1 MALLSKQGRIICLL
15 VIDSAFFLL
24 EVIIGYA
31 VHSLALVADSFHML
45 NDVFSLL
52 VAFWAVKVANS
63 RAASSEYSYGWQRA
77 EILGAL
83 VNGVFLLALCLT
95 IFLEAL
101 QRFVEPQTITN
112 PKLVFVVGCAGLLSN
127 ILGLLLFH
135 EHGHSHSHG
144 GGDDHTV
151 RDTGDAELDNTD
163 AMEIGA
169 LLPEVVVQNSLEQQY
184 ANGHASTASS
194 TVHPLE
200 YVEGDVDEATSLLAD
215 EDGHSHSTAHSHSHS
230 GHSSTASSTR
240 ARAQKAKAKHTQSLN
255 MRGVFL
261 HVMGDALGNVGV
273 IATALFIW
281 FSDYWWRFYFDPMVS
296 LFITCIIFASALP
309 LVKSASKILLQAVPT
324 GINIAHLTQEI
335 ESMRG
340 VLSVHDFHIW
350 ILRES
355 LFIASLHVT
364 VSVSADDFML
374 LSNNIRACLHSYG
387 IHSATIQPE
396 FRSIS
401 MHSSVASSQASLRQ
415 PSTSS
420 PATTPGSVTSLGSGD
435 AAVSID
441 PLSVPDKFDA
451 GCLCVD
457 GCAEA
462 ACCVKN
468 LTKSDKSVHE
478 HEHEHEHGHVH

>member
-45 NDVFSLL
+45 NDVFSLV
-52 VAFWAVKVANS
+52 VALWAVKVANS
-63 RAASSEYSYGWQRA
+63 RVASSEYSYGWQRA

-101 QRFVEPQTITN
+101 QRFVEPQVITS
-112 PKLVFVVGCAGLLSN
+112 PQLVMGVGCAGLVSN
-127 ILGLLLFH
+127 LVGLILFH

-144 GGDDHTV
+144 GEAGHLHGHGADV
-151 RDTGDAELDNTD
+151 DNTD

-169 LLPEVVVQNSLEQQY
+169 LLPNAVVRESLAQQRRRD
-184 ANGHASTASS
+184 ANIRSS
-194 TVHPLE
+194 TSE
-200 YVEGDVDEATSLLAD
+200 YEAAGSVDERTNLLSD
-215 EDGHSHSTAHSHSHS
+215 HDDGHSHGHEQSHPVSRAPSFTSTKLKN
-230 GHSSTASSTR
+230 
-240 ARAQKAKAKHTQSLN
+240 KAVKSTQSLN

-281 FSDYWWRFYFDPMVS
+281 FTDYSWRFYFDPLVS
-296 LFITCIIFASALP
+296 LVITCIIFSSALP
-309 LVKSASKILLQAVPT
+309 LVKSASKILLQGAPK
-324 GINIAHLTQEI
+324 GIDMLDVKDEI
-335 ESMRG
+335 LSLQG
-340 VLSVHDFHIW
+340 VKSVHDFHIW
-350 ILRES
+350 ILREN
-355 LFIASLHVT
+355 LFIASLHVA
-364 VSVSADDFML
+364 VSVSADEYME
-374 LSNNIRACLHSYG
+374 LSRQIRYCLHGYG

-396 FRSIS
+396 FEDTPLSNRSSAAPSVHGDDGAS
-401 MHSSVASSQASLRQ
+401 MDHPLAD
-415 PSTSS
+415 
-420 PATTPGSVTSLGSGD
+420 GD
-435 AAVSID
+435 AYGPIVDGKAVPGEQS
-441 PLSVPDKFDA
+441 
-451 GCLCVD
+451 CLCVD

-468 LTKSDKSVHE
+468 GTANGPDDGQSHSQ
-478 HEHEHEHGHVH
+478 

>member
-1 MALLSKQGRIICLL
+1 MALLSKQGRIISLL

-45 NDVFSLL
+45 NDVFSLV
-52 VAFWAVKVANS
+52 VALWAVKVANS

-101 QRFVEPQTITN
+101 QRFVEPQVITN
-112 PKLVFVVGCAGLLSN
+112 PQLVLGVGCAGLVSN
-127 ILGLLLFH
+127 LVGLVLFH

-144 GGDDHTV
+144 DEVGHSAGRVDS
-151 RDTGDAELDNTD
+151 TD

-169 LLPEVVVQNSLEQQY
+169 LLPGAVVQESLAQQRLRA
-184 ANGHASTASS
+184 ANLHSPTPS
-194 TVHPLE
+194 E
-200 YVEGDVDEATSLLAD
+200 YEAARAVDEHTSLLSGHGN
-215 EDGHSHSTAHSHSHS
+215 GHSHSHGGS
-230 GHSSTASSTR
+230 GAPSFTSSKSKKKPVRS
-240 ARAQKAKAKHTQSLN
+240 TQSLN

-281 FSDYWWRFYFDPMVS
+281 LTDYSWRFYFDPLIS
-296 LFITCIIFASALP
+296 LVITIIIFSSALP
-309 LVKSASKILLQAVPT
+309 LVKSASKILLQGAPK
-324 GINIAHLTQEI
+324 GIDMVDVKDEI
-335 ESMRG
+335 LSLQG
-340 VLSVHDFHIW
+340 VKSVHDFHIW
-350 ILRES
+350 ILREN
-355 LFIASLHVT
+355 LFIASLHVA
-364 VSVSADDFML
+364 VSVSADEFME
-374 LSNNIRACLHSYG
+374 LSRRIRSCLHGYG

-396 FRSIS
+396 FED
-401 MHSSVASSQASLRQ
+401 
-415 PSTSS
+415 T
-420 PATTPGSVTSLGSGD
+420 
-435 AAVSID
+435 
-441 PLSVPDKFDA
+441 PLSNRSSAPPSVHGDLSANGDYPLADGGMYGVMMDGKA
-451 GCLCVD
+451 GPGEPSCLCVD

-468 LTKSDKSVHE
+468 GAAANGMDDGQSSHS
-478 HEHEHEHGHVH
+478 H

>member
-45 NDVFSLL
+45 NDVFSLV
-52 VAFWAVKVANS
+52 VALWAVKVANS
-63 RAASSEYSYGWQRA
+63 RVASSEYSYGWQRA

-101 QRFVEPQTITN
+101 QRFVEPQIITS
-112 PKLVFVVGCAGLLSN
+112 PQLVMGVGCAGLVSN
-127 ILGLLLFH
+127 LVGLILFH

-144 GGDDHTV
+144 GEAGQLHGRGADV
-151 RDTGDAELDNTD
+151 DNTD

-169 LLPEVVVQNSLEQQY
+169 LLPNAVVRESLAQQRRRD
-184 ANGHASTASS
+184 ANIRSS
-194 TVHPLE
+194 TSE
-200 YVEGDVDEATSLLAD
+200 YEAAGSVDERTNLLSD
-215 EDGHSHSTAHSHSHS
+215 HDDGHSHGHEHSHPVSNAPS
-230 GHSSTASSTR
+230 FTSTKFKNKK
-240 ARAQKAKAKHTQSLN
+240 KAVKFTQSLN

-281 FSDYWWRFYFDPMVS
+281 FTDYSWRFYCDPLVS
-296 LFITCIIFASALP
+296 LVITCIIFSSALP
-309 LVKSASKILLQAVPT
+309 LVKSASKILLQGAPK
-324 GINIAHLTQEI
+324 GIDMLDVKDEI
-335 ESMRG
+335 LSLQG
-340 VLSVHDFHIW
+340 VKSVHDFHIW
-350 ILRES
+350 ILREN
-355 LFIASLHVT
+355 LFIASLHVA
-364 VSVSADDFML
+364 VSVSADEYME
-374 LSNNIRACLHSYG
+374 LSRQIRFCLHGYG

-396 FRSIS
+396 FEDTPLSNRSS
-401 MHSSVASSQASLRQ
+401 AAPSVHGDDDVNMGHPLAD
-415 PSTSS
+415 
-420 PATTPGSVTSLGSGD
+420 GD
-435 AAVSID
+435 AYGPIVDGKAVS
-441 PLSVPDKFDA
+441 SEQS
-451 GCLCVD
+451 CLCVD

-468 LTKSDKSVHE
+468 GTANGVDD
-478 HEHEHEHGHVH
+478 GHSHSQ